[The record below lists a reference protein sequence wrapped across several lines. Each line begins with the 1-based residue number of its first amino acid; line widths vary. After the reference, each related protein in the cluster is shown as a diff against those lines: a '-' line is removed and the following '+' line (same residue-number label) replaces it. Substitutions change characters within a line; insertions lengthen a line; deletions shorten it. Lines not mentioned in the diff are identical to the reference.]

1 MKRTFTTVMPDRIGA
16 FLTASECMAEMGLN
30 ITRVSYNKAVD
41 VHILFIEAEGDPSD
55 LDMAEEKLKQL
66 GYIRDN
72 RTFGGVLLM
81 EFRILDEPGRLIPIL
96 ELIKSYSFNIS
107 YMSSVAGGEKY
118 QYFKIGL
125 YVEDG
130 ESVSEFMHRAS
141 LLCRLRIL
149 EYSKSE
155 KILDNTVFYL
165 SFAEDIS
172 EKTGLDD
179 SEKNEL
185 IVNSNLIMQMLDE
198 AGNPPYKTFD
208 YIGKFAYAVR
218 ASKGPGF
225 KCRISRHALTSDSD
239 LLLIEPPCGSN
250 VCVIRHKD
258 ELLFIDSGFLCLS
271 DELWSLLQ
279 REVPD
284 FEHLP
289 RELIL
294 THADVDHCGCADRF
308 NKIYASARCLENFL
322 RENRGEAAWREENP
336 KHAPYAKISKLLTSY
351 VPPKTDSFAVIGNAE
366 GDSLLTPIGGL
377 SLCGFNFEV
386 YEGAGGHAPGEIILI
401 DRACRVVFSGDIF
414 INVKGCTPEQTAFNR
429 LAPYLMTSVD
439 TDPDLARRERQEL
452 MRLLGHGSWTIFGGH
467 GAPYKTEL

>member
-16 FLTASECMAEMGLN
+16 FLGACTCLGEFGLN

-41 VHILFIEAEGDPSD
+41 VHMLFIEAEGNESS
-55 LDMAEEKLKQL
+55 LDAAEEGLRKL
-66 GYIRDN
+66 GYISNERE
-72 RTFGGVLLM
+72 FGGVLLV
-81 EFRILDEPGRLIPIL
+81 EFRLRDEPGRLVPIL

-107 YMSSVAGGEKY
+107 YMSSSSDGRSH
-118 QYFKIGL
+118 QNFKIGL

-130 ESVSEFMHRAS
+130 EAVAEFMHRAS
-141 LLCRLRIL
+141 LICSLRIL

-155 KILDNTVFYL
+155 RVLDNTVFYL
-165 SFAEDIS
+165 SFADEIA
-172 EKTGLDD
+172 EGAGLD
-179 SEKNEL
+179 EVGKNEL

-208 YIGKFAYAVR
+208 YIGKFAEAVR
-218 ASKGPGF
+218 SAKGTGF
-225 KCRISRHALTSDSD
+225 NCRVSRHPLPTGAEM
-239 LLLIEPPCGSN
+239 LIVEPPCGSN
-250 VCVIRHKD
+250 VTVIRHGGR
-258 ELLFIDSGFLCLS
+258 LLFVDSGFLCLS
-271 DELWSLLQ
+271 DELWGLLQ
-279 REVPD
+279 REIPD
-284 FEHLP
+284 LENLP

-308 NKIYASARCLENFL
+308 DRIYASERCLENFL
-322 RENRGEAAWREENP
+322 RENRDEAAWREENP

-351 VPPKTDSFAVIGNAE
+351 VPPKTDSFSVIGNAE
-366 GDSLLTPIGGL
+366 GDSLLTPIGRL
-377 SLCGFNFEV
+377 AVCGFDFEV
-386 YEGAGGHAPGEIILI
+386 YEGAGGHAPGEIVLV
-401 DRACRVVFSGDIF
+401 DRECHAVFSGDIF

-467 GAPYKTEL
+467 GAPYVAEL